1 MPKKGTSLSHS
12 FKPEPIVQSKKR
24 TVFDRPFRLSKK
36 LYRKLKT
43 KSCTK
48 WKGSLWEGA
57 PDEVG

>member
-1 MPKKGTSLSHS
+1 MRKAENDNIPPK
-12 FKPEPIVQSKKR
+12 EN
-24 TVFDRPFRLSKK
+24 RPPTNVEGRCRLSKK

>member
-1 MPKKGTSLSHS
+1 MKLSK
-12 FKPEPIVQSKKR
+12 FVKVPAKAPDPAIGG
-24 TVFDRPFRLSKK
+24 FRLSKK